1 MLIGYCRVSTEQQ
14 NLQMQIDA
22 LKKAGCEKIFS
33 EKVSGAKRERE
44 EFDKMK
50 KFLRSGSDTVVVY
63 KLDRLGRSLKNLIE
77 EVQWFDDREIGFK
90 SIKEN
95 IDTTSPTGKLFF
107 HIFGALA
114 EFERNIIR
122 ERTMDGL
129 NAARARGRL
138 GGRKP
143 KLTSQQI
150 EMVNKLHENKTS
162 SIQNICETFNI
173 KRSTLYRALRKTA

>member
-1 MLIGYCRVSTEQQ
+1 MLIGYCRVSTESQ

-33 EKVSGAKRERE
+33 EKISGAKKERL
-44 EFDKMK
+44 EFDRLK
-50 KFLRSGSDTVVVY
+50 KYVRSDSDTVVVY

-77 EVQWFDDREIGFK
+77 EVQWFSDNNIGFK
-90 SIKEN
+90 SLQEN
-95 IDTTSPTGKLFF
+95 IDTTSPAGKLFF
-107 HIFGALA
+107 HIFAALA

-129 NAARARGRL
+129 AAARSRGKL

-143 KLTSQQI
+143 KLSPQQI
-150 EMVNKLHENKTS
+150 EMVNKLHEDKKN
-162 SIQNICETFNI
+162 SIQSICETFNI
-173 KRSTLYRALRKTA
+173 KRSTLYRALKKTA